1 MPRATPVVEP
11 QGESKV
17 LHEVAAH
24 DEQQLQERLKASPD
38 LLPIED
44 FRACGSGSLSSATR
58 REAAGGLGREDVGGR
73 SAARPIERRRMFP
86 LGRPRRGDVP
96 RTPSSRRSVRA
107 ARYRSWGRPQFLD
120 RGMVCGD
127 RIPAHHPP
135 SWPTLGQ
142 LFAAAVP
149 RRAARAGRVRRTR
162 GLAPRGCRAGTGSP
176 LRRRPRTGPSRWHVA
191 SEYSTSTM
199 EAATQAALT
208 DREYQ
213 TRRGIWL
220 PPRAPLRLGTA
231 SPAAP
236 RPGPCSRPRTGR
248 CRGQAAHTAA
258 LGGRVKDAARSF
270 GPAFGRP

>member
-1 MPRATPVVEP
+1 MMSSSSRSASRPARTSCRSRIFELAGPVTFECNAKGGRWWPR
-11 QGESKV
+11 S
-17 LHEVAAH
+17 
-24 DEQQLQERLKASPD
+24 
-38 LLPIED
+38 
-44 FRACGSGSLSSATR
+44 R
-58 REAAGGLGREDVGGR
+58 RCGGR

-120 RGMVCGD
+120 RGLVCGD

-176 LRRRPRTGPSRWHVA
+176 LRRHPRTGPSRWHVA

-199 EAATQAALT
+199 EAATQAALQIVNT
-208 DREYQ
+208 KRAAASGS
-213 TRRGIWL
+213 RRGH
-220 PPRAPLRLGTA
+220 P
-231 SPAAP
+231 
-236 RPGPCSRPRTGR
+236 
-248 CRGQAAHTAA
+248 
-258 LGGRVKDAARSF
+258 
-270 GPAFGRP
+270 